1 MLSKS
6 ATRRLVHLCSALR
19 NLGFEQESR
28 SVLSMLKT
36 SAKKEDETQEAVL
49 DSYYRAL
56 TDTTEDE
63 ADLIRELIEFYQS
76 KGKSAEEALVLAVAE
91 MDELN
96 EETSQYDPTM
106 RFDVSP
112 QDRAKAKDFGA
123 ISIAD
128 MFAPINEDISS

>member
-1 MLSKS
+1 
-6 ATRRLVHLCSALR
+6 
-19 NLGFEQESR
+19 
-28 SVLSMLKT
+28 MLKT

-63 ADLIRELIEFYQS
+63 ADLIRELIEFFQS
-76 KGKSAEEALVLAVAE
+76 KGKSVEEAMILAVAE
-91 MDELN
+91 MNELN
-96 EETSQYDPTM
+96 EETSQQDPFT
-106 RFDVSP
+106 RFDASP
-112 QDRAKAKDFGA
+112 EDRERAKDLGA